1 MESVGGNKMI
11 RRSAQ
16 ALAAILFSAWAQF
29 ALAEMRL
36 NLQDQKTALGH
47 AVYNL
52 HNVIV
57 VICLIIFVV
66 VFGMMFYSVLN
77 HRKSKGYQAAHF
89 HENTTVEVIWT
100 VIPFVILLGMAYPAT
115 KTLLAQRDTSAPD
128 LTIKVTGYQWK
139 WRYDYLQDDVTFY
152 STLTTPRAQI
162 EGREPKGENYLLEV
176 DREMVVP
183 VGKKVRILTTAG
195 DVLHAWYVPQLAVK
209 QDAIPGFVRD
219 TWFRV
224 EEPGVYRGQCA
235 ELCGKEHGFMPIVV
249 RAVSD
254 DDFKKWVSEN
264 KTKVA
269 AVAPAAATDATAAA
283 APAPAAAAPAAEGK
297 VDGKATYEQICQ
309 ACHTAGLAGAPKLGD
324 AAAWGPRVAKG
335 KDTLYT
341 HALQGFNAM
350 PAKGGN
356 PGLSDDQVK
365 ASVDFMIAA
374 VKK

>member
-1 MESVGGNKMI
+1 MI
-11 RRSAQ
+11 RKSAE
-16 ALAAILFSAWAQF
+16 ALAAILLSAWAHVAF
-29 ALAEMRL
+29 AEMRL
-36 NLQDQKTALGH
+36 NLQDQKTAIGH
-47 AVYNL
+47 AVYDL
-52 HNVIV
+52 HNVII

-66 VFGMMFYSVLN
+66 VFGMMFYSILN
-77 HRKSKGYQAAHF
+77 HRKSVGHQAAHF

-115 KTLLAQRDTSAPD
+115 KTLLSMRDTSAPD

-139 WRYDYLQDDVTFY
+139 WRYDYLQDDVSFY
-152 STLTTPRAQI
+152 SNMSTTRAQI
-162 EGREPKGENYLLEV
+162 EGREPKGDNYLLEV

-183 VGKKVRILTTAG
+183 VGRKVRVLTTAG
-195 DVLHAWYVPQLAVK
+195 DVIHAWYVPQLAVK

-219 TWFRV
+219 AWFRI

-254 DDFKKWVSEN
+254 DDFKKWVAEN

-269 AVAPAAATDATAAA
+269 AAAPAATDAAAAPATAAA
-283 APAPAAAAPAAEGK
+283 APAAGA

-309 ACHTAGLAGAPKLGD
+309 ACHAAGLAGAPKLGD
-324 AAAWGPRVAKG
+324 TAGWGPRLAKG

-356 PGLSDDQVK
+356 PSLSDEQVK
-365 ASVDFMIAA
+365 ATVDYMVAS